1 MVFYFVLVVIIIAI
15 LIIVVT
21 TVGLHL
27 NKSKYFQDIEE
38 EGTTEIKYFVKKH
51 TVFRFFAL
59 LYAVIHYSLNIIS
72 VTSTFVTVYMA
83 IDNTIGSNVQIFFL
97 LTAAITTNLIF
108 GLRID
113 KISEA
118 YAQAMRILE
127 YAILKYSLEGKM
139 DILYEANDKAEQCI
153 GDKFF

>member
-1 MVFYFVLVVIIIAI
+1 MIAYFIIVLGIVGALIII
-15 LIIVVT
+15 VT
-21 TVGLHL
+21 PIAL
-27 NKSKYFQDIEE
+27 NLNTKKYFEGIEK
-38 EGTTEIKYFVKKH
+38 EGMLEIRFFVKKH
-51 TVFRFFAL
+51 TIFRFFAL

-72 VTSTFVTVYMA
+72 VTASFVTVYMI
-83 IDNTIGSNVQIFFL
+83 IDDKLGINVQIFFL

-139 DILYEANDKAEQCI
+139 DILYEANDRAEQCI
-153 GDKFF
+153 GNKFF